1 MEQNVVNSLMS
12 QWRGKI
18 PSDSVYQI
26 QEELKSFNGGA
37 EVFYGLSLKSKVV
50 GLLLGLFLGSFGVDR
65 FYKGDKKL
73 GIYKLTLFLV
83 YLVAVIIGNIVVE
96 VGVEEEIIIGI
107 VGLLWSFLG
116 IWCFVDLFLVWKGI
130 PKDNLKVIQQAIANA
145 H

>member
-1 MEQNVVNSLMS
+1 MEQNAVHNLMS

-37 EVFYGLSLKSKVV
+37 EGLYGLPLKSKVV
-50 GLLLGLFLGSFGVDR
+50 GLLLGFFLGSFGADR

-73 GIYKLTLFLV
+73 GFYKLALFLV
-83 YLVAVIIGNIVVE
+83 YCVAVIVGNIVVE
-96 VGVEEEIIIGI
+96 VGGVEEIVVGI
-107 VGLLWSFLG
+107 AGLLWSSLM
-116 IWCFVDLFLVWKGI
+116 IWCIADLFLVWKGI
-130 PKDNLKVIQQAIANA
+130 LRDNLRVIQQAIANA

>member
-1 MEQNVVNSLMS
+1 M
-12 QWRGKI
+12 
-18 PSDSVYQI
+18 
-26 QEELKSFNGGA
+26 
-37 EVFYGLSLKSKVV
+37 
-50 GLLLGLFLGSFGVDR
+50 GSFGVDR

-96 VGVEEEIIIGI
+96 VGVGEEIIIGI